1 MRSRASRR
9 TVTAAINYPKKD
21 PDMLY
26 FLIPR
31 RYRPLARI
39 AIGVVLVILGIA
51 FLGRIPLVIGAAIVV
66 WGVISGINGLR
77 RSSDDDDRVSATG
90 R

>member
-1 MRSRASRR
+1 
-9 TVTAAINYPKKD
+9 
-21 PDMLY
+21 MLY

-51 FLGRIPLVIGAAIVV
+51 FLGRIPLVVGAAIVG
-66 WGVISGINGLR
+66 WGAISGISRLR
-77 RSSDDDDRVSATG
+77 GGAYDDDRDGISG

>member
-1 MRSRASRR
+1 
-9 TVTAAINYPKKD
+9 
-21 PDMLY
+21 MLY

-66 WGVISGINGLR
+66 WGAISGINRLR
-77 RSSDDDDRVSATG
+77 GGTYDDDRESTTG